1 MQLHNKKLLLFF
13 TLSFIFNLVVITPPE
28 RRNMFKKV
36 NVKRVLE
43 LIFDGNNNSTIASMM
58 NASRSTV
65 IRIRKINNELKL
77 SYEDIE
83 KLDND
88 QLYDLFFP
96 DKFKDEKKYALPDY
110 TIIRKELK
118 REGVNLA
125 LLWNEYVNDCTK
137 INVKY
142 CSYPTY
148 CRLYN
153 DYLNS
158 IEHTNGYKPDTPG
171 EYIDLYLVDI
181 STDIYPKDNLNLFV
195 GILRYSKRIFIKPI
209 IGKHEED
216 WITANLDIFYYFGG
230 TPKKIRC
237 LSRYVNERYINF
249 LAVYDIEA
257 DYVYTIKDGKIRNI
271 LLHVLARLR
280 NCRYKTIEEFTA
292 ALSHEVDIYN
302 SNYFKNKQ
310 DSRDSLF
317 EREEKGLLKPFPP
330 TTY

>member
-1 MQLHNKKLLLFF
+1 M
-13 TLSFIFNLVVITPPE
+13 VITPLE
-28 RRNMFKKV
+28 RINMFKKV

-43 LIFDGNNNSTIASMM
+43 LIFDGNNNSYIASTM
-58 NASRSTV
+58 NVSRNTV
-65 IRIRKINNELKL
+65 IRIRKINGELKL

-83 KLDND
+83 ALDND

-96 DKFKDEKKYALPDY
+96 DKFKNEKKYALPNYDE
-110 TIIRKELK
+110 IRKEL
-118 REGVNLA
+118 RRDGVNLA
-125 LLWNEYVNDCTK
+125 MLWNEYVEECTK
-137 INVKY
+137 SNAKY

-158 IEHTNGYKPDTPG
+158 IERTNNYKPDVPG
-171 EYIDLYLVDI
+171 NYIDLYLINIDTTI
-181 STDIYPKDNLNLFV
+181 FPEDDLYLFV
-195 GILRYSKRIFIKPI
+195 GMLRYSQKVFVKPM
-209 IGKHEED
+209 IGIHEED
-216 WITANLDIFYYFGG
+216 WLNANLDMFYYFRG
-230 TPKKIRC
+230 TPKKIKC
-237 LSRYVNERYINF
+237 LSRFVNERYISF

-257 DYVYTIKDGKIRNI
+257 DYVYTIKDRKIRNI
-271 LLHVLARLR
+271 ITHVLARLR
-280 NCRYKTIEEFTA
+280 NCKYKSLSDFEKAI
-292 ALSHEVDIYN
+292 SHEIEVYN

>member
-1 MQLHNKKLLLFF
+1 
-13 TLSFIFNLVVITPPE
+13 
-28 RRNMFKKV
+28 MFKKV
-36 NVKRVLE
+36 NVKRILE
-43 LIFDGNNNSTIASMM
+43 LIIDGKNNTTIASMM

-65 IRIRKINNELKL
+65 IGIRKTNNELKL

-83 KLDND
+83 ELDND
-88 QLYDLFFP
+88 QLYDLLFP
-96 DKFKDEKKYALPDY
+96 NKFKDDKKYALPDY
-110 TIIRKELK
+110 PNIKKELR

-125 LLWNEYVNDCTK
+125 LLWNEYVDTCMKANK
-137 INVKY
+137 RY

-158 IEHTNGYKPDTPG
+158 IEHTNGYKPDIPG
-171 EYIDLYLVDI
+171 EYVDLYLVDI

-195 GILRYSKRIFIKPI
+195 GMLRYSQKIFIKPI

-216 WITANLDIFYYFGG
+216 WINANLDMFYYFGG

-249 LAVYDIEA
+249 LAIYDIEV
-257 DYVYTIKDGKIRNI
+257 DYVYTIKDGKIRKI
-271 LLHVLARLR
+271 LLHLLARLR
-280 NCRYKTIEEFTA
+280 NCRYKTLEEFTA
-292 ALSHEVDIYN
+292 AISHEVEIYN
-302 SNYFKNKQ
+302 SNYFKNKR